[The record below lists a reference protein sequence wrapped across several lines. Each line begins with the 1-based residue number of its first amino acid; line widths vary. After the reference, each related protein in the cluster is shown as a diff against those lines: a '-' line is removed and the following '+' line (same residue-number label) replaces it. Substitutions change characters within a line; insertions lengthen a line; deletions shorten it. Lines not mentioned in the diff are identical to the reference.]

1 MHRNL
6 VPLDISGIGEFFFT
20 HFTRIFMVPMG
31 LSNMPF
37 QVIWISK
44 PLVANFTIGFCF
56 FVTLVPVSG
65 IFVISTTSFV
75 LFPTGGINCFDV

>member
-1 MHRNL
+1 MYRNL
-6 VPLDISGIGEFFFT
+6 VPLDIGGIGEFFFT
-20 HFTRIFMVPMG
+20 HFTRIFLVTMG

-56 FVTLVPVSG
+56 FVILDSILG
-65 IFVISTTSFV
+65 IFV
-75 LFPTGGINCFDV
+75 LFPLELSTVLIFKPL